1 MRRWNTV
8 AGPSVGMTA
17 RQTRGM
23 AAKPAYCPGPIFPAI
38 KHNMLIEQVQFRFQ
52 QRQQRKYARFFLV
65 RYKLE
70 GLDFQFSWE
79 PGDWQRHA
87 ANLVNRRDYYSRYL
101 RRVG

>member
-1 MRRWNTV
+1 
-8 AGPSVGMTA
+8 
-17 RQTRGM
+17 M

-38 KHNMLIEQVQFRFQ
+38 KHNMLMEQVQFRFQ